1 MYKEDQGSRILL
13 RITILCIAILCSKGS
28 TLSAAENF
36 VECETRWGKVQCQ
49 VRTPPDINHCW
60 LFYSPFCLMGSS
72 KNNLTLLWM
81 LYISIQ
87 LWGKI

>member
-36 VECETRWGKVQCQ
+36 VECETRWGKV
-49 VRTPPDINHCW
+49 
-60 LFYSPFCLMGSS
+60 
-72 KNNLTLLWM
+72 
-81 LYISIQ
+81 SID
-87 LWGKI
+87 K